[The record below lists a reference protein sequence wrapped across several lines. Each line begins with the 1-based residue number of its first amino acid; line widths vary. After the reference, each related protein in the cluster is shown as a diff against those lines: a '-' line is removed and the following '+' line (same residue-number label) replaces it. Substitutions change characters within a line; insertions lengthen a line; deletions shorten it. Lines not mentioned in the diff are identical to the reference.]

1 VLELEFVINGITG
14 MIKKPEEFFRDVHRR
29 EVNLLIPVIVLMVT
43 GIIMA
48 VMTFYQLPKLEEAW
62 RQTGVDQVYNLEY
75 RKSVETWKAILYPI
89 WNILYWA
96 LFTLAFATTCSSLN
110 GWSEFKS
117 YFNCTAFII
126 YPYALLQIIKLI
138 LTMIP
143 GLMFVYTILLFLLC
157 IWTIYLLTV
166 IAKNVGQLENMM
178 HAVFAAI
185 IPGFFL
191 TILWLAYDPIISMII
206 INPKY

>member
-1 VLELEFVINGITG
+1 
-14 MIKKPEEFFRDVHRR
+14 
-29 EVNLLIPVIVLMVT
+29 MVT

-48 VMTFYQLPKLEEAW
+48 VMAFYRLPRLEAAWQEA
-62 RQTGVDQVYNLEY
+62 GLDQVYNLEY
-75 RKSVETWKAILYPI
+75 RKSVETWKAILYPV

-96 LFTLAFATTCSSLN
+96 LFTLAFAITCSSLN

-117 YFNCTAFII
+117 YFNCTAFVV
-126 YPYALLQIIKLI
+126 YPFAVLQLIKLV

-143 GLMFVYTILLFLLC
+143 NALIVYNILLFILC
-157 IWTIYLLTV
+157 IWAFYLLVV

-178 HAVFAAI
+178 HATFGAAI
-185 IPGFFL
+185 PAFFM

-206 INPKY
+206 INPKT